1 MKRVHGWMLASLFW
15 SAMSSATAPALHYV
29 VQMEDGRVAGEQ
41 VVETSDGG
49 VTRVRF
55 RFEDNG
61 RGPELQERFQD
72 AADGTLLSYSA
83 DGVSELGAKVEERF
97 ERTGDGNA
105 RWRSGADQGRRKVEN
120 VALYVPV
127 DGSFQTVS
135 RALGWLEKHPGQ
147 PLPMLPGGELR
158 QERLREAQ
166 VTGADGQT
174 RTVRLVAQRGL
185 GLRPALYWVTTD
197 DQPRLFAMLDT
208 GYRRM
213 IEDGW
218 QGNLAL
224 LAQLQATAE
233 SQLLDEAWS
242 QLLHPLTGVLRI
254 RDVRIFDSATATL
267 TPPTDV
273 YVSHGRIT
281 AVNPR
286 DELRQPAD
294 ETVEGHGQVLL
305 PGLFDMH
312 NHVTAWDGPLYLAAG
327 VTTVRD
333 MANDNAMLQALMDRS
348 AAGRWAGPHLVAA
361 GMIEGKSPY
370 SSTWGRLIG
379 TAEEARQAVDYY
391 AVRGYPQIKIYSSF
405 PREFLRE
412 TVAYAHRRGLRV
424 SGHVP
429 AFLRARDVVDAGFD
443 EIQHVNQVL
452 LNFLAKPDTDTR
464 TLQRFTIPA
473 EEAGD
478 LDLQSAEVQAFMA
491 RLKERHVTID
501 PTLAVF
507 GSIEQRKG
515 EVAQAFAPVVA
526 RMPPDVQRALRSASM
541 DIPDEATARRYRR
554 SYAAMIRF
562 VGLLYRA
569 GVSLVMGTDAIDMPG
584 FGMQGE
590 LALYVQAG
598 LTPAQALQIATR
610 DAARITGTEHER
622 GRIARGML
630 ADLILV
636 DGDPTR
642 DIADIR
648 KVSLVLTQGHWLSP
662 DQTYHALGIAP
673 GTAVPATVQT
683 MRQP

>member
-1 MKRVHGWMLASLFW
+1 MKRSGWMLAGLLW
-15 SAMSSATAPALHYV
+15 STLSSAAAPALHYV
-29 VQMEDGRVAGEQ
+29 VQMEDGRLAGEQ
-41 VVETSDGG
+41 VVETLADR
-49 VTRVRF
+49 VTRVHF
-55 RFEDNG
+55 RFKDNG
-61 RGPELQERFQD
+61 RGPDLQERFQD
-72 AADGTLLSYSA
+72 AADGSLLSYSA
-83 DGVSELGAKVEERF
+83 DGISELGAKIEERF
-97 ERTGDGNA
+97 ERSADGTA
-105 RWRSGADQGRRKVEN
+105 HWRSGADQGRRKVDAS
-120 VALYVPV
+120 ALYVPV
-127 DGSFQTVS
+127 DGSFQTIS

-147 PLPMLPGGELR
+147 SLPMLPGGGLR
-158 QERLREAQ
+158 QQRLRDAQ
-166 VTGADGQT
+166 VTSADGRTQ
-174 RTVRLVAQRGL
+174 TVRLVAQRGL
-185 GLRPALYWVTTD
+185 GLRPALYWITTD
-197 DQPRLFAMLDT
+197 DRPRLFAMLDT

-218 QGNLAL
+218 QDNLTH
-224 LAQLQATAE
+224 LAQVQATAE
-233 SQLLDEAWS
+233 SQLLDEDWS

-254 RDVRIFDSATATL
+254 RDVRIFDSASATL
-267 TPPTDV
+267 TPPADV
-273 YVSHGRIT
+273 YVSRGRIT

-286 DELRQPAD
+286 DELQQPAD
-294 ETVEGHGQVLL
+294 QVVEGHGQVLL

-312 NHVTAWDGPLYLAAG
+312 NHLSVWDGPLYLAAG

-333 MANDNAMLQALMDRS
+333 MANDNAMMQALMDRS
-348 AAGRWAGPHLVAA
+348 AAGRWAGPHIVAA

-379 TAEEARQAVDYY
+379 NAEEARQAVDYY

-405 PREFLRE
+405 PRDILRE
-412 TVAYAHRRGLRV
+412 TVAYAHHRGLRV

-473 EEAGD
+473 QEAGD
-478 LDLQSAEVQAFMA
+478 LDLDSAEVRAFIA

-507 GSIEQRKG
+507 GSIEQRQG
-515 EVAQAFAPVVA
+515 EVARAFAPVVE

-541 DIPDEATARRYRR
+541 DIPDEATAQRYRR

-590 LALYVQAG
+590 LALYVKAG

-610 DAARITGTEHER
+610 DAARISGTEHER

-648 KVSLVLTQGHWLSP
+648 KVSLVLTQGHWLAP
-662 DQTYHALGIAP
+662 DQAYRASGIVP
-673 GTAVPATVQT
+673 GTATPTTVQAAS
-683 MRQP
+683 P